1 MFKKFFHRLFNK
13 KEKEFPYINPYFT
26 TYIDELLM
34 NKNLRKYDTKFFV
47 PFKRS
52 KIEEAIKVLVDD
64 KIELKLKPW
73 DFEKMGISEEQLK
86 EITERLIEDI
96 TADLDRELITGRKSS
111 DK

>member
-1 MFKKFFHRLFNK
+1 MFKKFFRKLFHK
-13 KEKEFPYINPYFT
+13 KEKESLYINPYFT
-26 TYIDELLM
+26 TYIDESLT
-34 NKNLRKYDTKFFV
+34 NKNLRKYDTKLFV
-47 PFKRS
+47 PFKQS
-52 KIEEAIKVLVDD
+52 KIDKAIKVLADD